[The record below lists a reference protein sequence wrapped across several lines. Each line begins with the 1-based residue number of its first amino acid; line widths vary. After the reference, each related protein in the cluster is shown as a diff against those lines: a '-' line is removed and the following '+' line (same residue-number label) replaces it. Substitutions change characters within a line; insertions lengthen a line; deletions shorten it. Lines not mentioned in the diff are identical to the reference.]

1 MRHGRKNIKYRVILN
16 GRETWSLTSREQQ
29 GVSVFANVVLSK
41 ISELTETMYE
51 EFGENRKI
59 KNSKIYTPHQTL
71 LQ

>member
-51 EFGENRKI
+51 EVGENRKI